1 MQKIMELK
9 TVQTN
14 SFKTL
19 SDALKE
25 ILTDVNIEFSPA
37 GMKLVSMDQETRT
50 ILVHLKLDAKK
61 FEYYKC
67 EKEIIAGINLPNFY
81 KLIQTLTNN
90 DALTLYISSS
100 NPNQMGI
107 KIENGEKNCLTN
119 YLLNLIEVDEEVIK
133 IPPPKFESIIK
144 MQSSEFN
151 KKCRDMS
158 NISNVIEIKSV
169 SSQLIFACKGDF
181 AEQETIMG
189 ETNDGLNYIK
199 SGQDHDVIQG
209 YYNLKHLNNFTKC
222 AGLCT
227 TLTIY
232 LKNSFPIVIEFDVGN
247 LGSLKLALAPKVKTD
262 C

>member
-1 MQKIMELK
+1 MEKLMELK

-14 SFKTL
+14 SFKIL
-19 SDALKE
+19 SDALTE
-25 ILTDVNIEFSPA
+25 ILTDVNAEFSPA

-67 EKEIIAGINLPNFY
+67 DKTIIFGINLPNFY

-90 DALTLYISSS
+90 DALTIYVDAN
-100 NPNQMGI
+100 NPNQLGV
-107 KIENGEKNCLTN
+107 KIENGEKNTLTN
-119 YLLNLIEVDEEVIK
+119 FYLNLIDVDEENIK
-133 IPPPKFESIIK
+133 IPPPTFESIIK
-144 MQSSEFN
+144 MSSSEFN

-158 NISNVIEIKSV
+158 NISDVIEIKSIG
-169 SSQLIFACKGDF
+169 SQLIFACKGDF

-189 ETNDGLNYIK
+189 ETSDGLSYVQ
-199 SGQDHDVIQG
+199 SGQDHNVIQG

-222 AGLCT
+222 TNLCS

-247 LGSLKLALAPKVKTD
+247 LGSLKLALAPKVKMD
-262 C
+262 N